1 MLIAYNI
8 YLQFGHYVEL
18 TFLIIIYD
26 VTMIYK
32 RDCT

>member
-8 YLQFGHYVEL
+8 YLQYEHYVGL